1 MALIKCSECGK
12 EISDKAKTCINC
24 GNPIFQEKIKT
35 INKMKWEDLGYEEKN
50 KIIAYRKT
58 LKQWWDFNRI
68 LPVLVIMIFFVFLML
83 FTFAKLNFTIMLFI
97 IAITFF
103 VFICLIISSSKEQ
116 KKWYEKN
123 IDKIYENEI
132 LK

>member
-1 MALIKCSECGK
+1 MAIIKCSECGK

-68 LPVLVIMIFFVFLML
+68 LPILVIMIFFVFLML

-103 VFICLIISSSKEQ
+103 VFICLINSSSKEQ

>member
-68 LPVLVIMIFFVFLML
+68 LPILVMMIFFVFLML

-123 IDKIYENEI
+123 IEKIYENEI

>member
-68 LPVLVIMIFFVFLML
+68 LPILVIMIFFVFLML